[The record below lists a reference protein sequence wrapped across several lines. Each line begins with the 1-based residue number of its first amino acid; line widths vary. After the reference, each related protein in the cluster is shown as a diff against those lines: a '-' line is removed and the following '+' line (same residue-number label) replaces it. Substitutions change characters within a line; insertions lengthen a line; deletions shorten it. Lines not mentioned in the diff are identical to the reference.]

1 MTDGRPDDGLGANGG
16 TGLDVTRPHSAR
28 VWNYWVGG
36 KDNFAAEQV
45 AAAHP
50 DVRLAVRRSGRS
62 WPGGGVPGHACG
74 RCPPPS
80 GGGQGL
86 PVGFVA
92 ALLLELMLYIPGLVY
107 IAEAS
112 ARLLFKNGVDIKA
125 AAQIDAEP
133 TAHTPEL

>member
-1 MTDGRPDDGLGANGG
+1 MTDGRPDDGLGTNGG

-74 RCPPPS
+74 RLPPAIRR
-80 GGGQGL
+80 GAGIARRICR
-86 PVGFVA
+86 GFT
-92 ALLLELMLYIPGLVY
+92 
-107 IAEAS
+107 S
-112 ARLLFKNGVDIKA
+112 GVDALHTRFGICRRSFC
-125 AAQIDAEP
+125 
-133 TAHTPEL
+133 TASVQEWSRH